1 MVLNDLVKRK
11 ITIIDSMM
19 GTGKTTYAINKMQKS
34 SNYNYVYITP
44 YLSEIQRIKTSIT
57 NKKFYEPVNIGN
69 GKLDSLHDLLLKN
82 KNIASTHALF
92 KTANEDTKALLNANN
107 YILILD
113 EVMDVIEQVPLKK
126 DDLKLLLE
134 NELISIDYDNNNLVK
149 WNPNKIEV
157 STQYDRIK
165 QMILNENVYMV
176 NNTLLMWTFPVEIF
190 KAFKKVYV
198 LTYLFKGQIQRYY
211 YDLYKLDYEYKSIH
225 KVDNDYV
232 LGEYIEKY
240 DMSSIRNRINILDDK
255 INIIGDNE
263 YALSSSW
270 YDKDK
275 NKLLITQLKNNT
287 LNYFVHKI
295 KGKSKDNMWTTYKKQ
310 KSKLSGKGYSR
321 GFVSLTARATN
332 DYADKYNLAYLS
344 NVFLNPIVKQ
354 FFVDRG
360 VQVEE
365 NVYALSELVQWIYRS
380 RIRKGNDESI
390 NIYIPSSRMRRLL
403 ENWLN

>member
-149 WNPNKIEV
+149 WNPDKIEV

-232 LGEYIEKY
+232 LGEYVEKY

-255 INIIGDNE
+255 INTIGDNE

>member
-380 RIRKGNDESI
+380 RIRKCNDESI

>member
-255 INIIGDNE
+255 INTIGDNE

>member
-1 MVLNDLVKRK
+1 
-11 ITIIDSMM
+11 
-19 GTGKTTYAINKMQKS
+19 MQKS

-255 INIIGDNE
+255 INTIGDNE

-275 NKLLITQLKNNT
+275 NKLLIIQLKNNT

>member
-57 NKKFYEPVNIGN
+57 NKKFYDPVNIGN

-232 LGEYIEKY
+232 LGEYVEKY

-255 INIIGDNE
+255 INTIGDNE

>member
-57 NKKFYEPVNIGN
+57 NKKFYDPVNIGN

-255 INIIGDNE
+255 INTIGDNE